1 MVSMKKTA
9 LVASIFLGGL
19 MIGMAVLIPSCHKSS
34 GSGGGHTFYD
44 SLGGTL
50 LVPDPANYGQT
61 VEQGYLTIRTI
72 VDTALV
78 IIQADTL
85 INSYF
90 SIMVMEDTLHTAPT
104 EYDKLSLNITN
115 FLAVAAGAK
124 DYSYTGLDMFAAHNP
139 DSNAYIPTPV
149 LSAAF
154 NEFAYDLAQSAAS
167 QPSPY
172 TLSNQLISQLG
183 TLLYRYEGQ
192 VVQP

>member
-1 MVSMKKTA
+1 MKARKTVLAVTISIGGA
-9 LVASIFLGGL
+9 LLIL
-19 MIGMAVLIPSCHKSS
+19 ITLIPSCHKSN
-34 GSGGGHTFYD
+34 GSGGGQTFYD
-44 SLGGTL
+44 SLGGTV
-50 LVPDPANYGQT
+50 LVTDPANYGQT

-72 VDTALV
+72 VDTALL

-90 SIMVMEDTLHTAPT
+90 TIMVNEDTLHTSAT

-124 DYSYTGLDMFAAHNP
+124 DYTYTGLSMLAAH
-139 DSNAYIPTPV
+139 DTASNAYILTPV
-149 LSAAF
+149 DSAAF
-154 NEFAYDLAQSAAS
+154 NEFAYDVGQSALV
-167 QPSPY
+167 Y
-172 TLSNQLISQLG
+172 YGLSNQLVSQLG

>member
-1 MVSMKKTA
+1 MKVRKTVLAVTISIGGA
-9 LVASIFLGGL
+9 LLILVT
-19 MIGMAVLIPSCHKSS
+19 LIPSCHKSN
-34 GSGGGHTFYD
+34 GSGGGQTFYD
-44 SLGGTL
+44 SLGGTV
-50 LVPDPANYGQT
+50 LVTDPANYGQT

-72 VDTALV
+72 VDTALL

-90 SIMVMEDTLHTAPT
+90 TIMVNEDTLHTSAT

-124 DYSYTGLDMFAAHNP
+124 DYTYTGLSMLAAH
-139 DSNAYIPTPV
+139 DTASNAYILTPV
-149 LSAAF
+149 DSAAF
-154 NEFAYDLAQSAAS
+154 NEFAYDVGQSALV
-167 QPSPY
+167 Y
-172 TLSNQLISQLG
+172 YGLSNQLVSQLG

>member
-1 MVSMKKTA
+1 MKVRKTVLAVTISIGGA
-9 LVASIFLGGL
+9 LLIL
-19 MIGMAVLIPSCHKSS
+19 ITLIPSCHKSN
-34 GSGGGHTFYD
+34 GSGGGQTFYD
-44 SLGGTL
+44 SLGGTV
-50 LVPDPANYGQT
+50 LVTDPANYGQT

-72 VDTALV
+72 VDTALL

-90 SIMVMEDTLHTAPT
+90 TIMVNEDTLHTSAT

-124 DYSYTGLDMFAAHNP
+124 DYTYTGLSMLAAH
-139 DSNAYIPTPV
+139 DTASNAYILTPV
-149 LSAAF
+149 DSAAF
-154 NEFAYDLAQSAAS
+154 NEFAYDVGQSALV
-167 QPSPY
+167 Y
-172 TLSNQLISQLG
+172 YGLSNQLVSQLG

>member
-9 LVASIFLGGL
+9 RVASIFFGGV
-19 MIGMAVLIPSCHKSS
+19 MIGMAVLAPSCHKSS

-44 SLGGTL
+44 SLGGT
-50 LVPDPANYGQT
+50 VQVTDPANYGQM

-78 IIQADTL
+78 IIQTDTL
-85 INSYF
+85 INGYF
-90 SIMVMEDTLHTAPT
+90 TFMVQEDTLHEVPT

-124 DYSYTGLDMFAAHNP
+124 DYTYTGLDMFAAHNP
-139 DSNAYIPTPV
+139 DSNSYILNPV
-149 LSAAF
+149 DSLAF
-154 NEFAYDLAQSAAS
+154 NEFAYDLAQSAAH
-167 QPSPY
+167 QPAPY

-183 TLLYRYEGQ
+183 HLLYRYEGQ
-192 VVQP
+192 IVPP